1 MTTRT
6 TTKSV
11 TFIHPFVLGDL
22 DEVFPPGAY
31 SVETDEERV
40 EGVAFVAYRRVSVV
54 FHLPSRTGNP
64 VLARAITMHPRELDT
79 ALLRDI
85 EPGAAK
91 SS

>member
-40 EGVAFVAYRRVSVV
+40 EGVAFVAFRRVSVV

-64 VLARAITMHPRELDT
+64 VLTRVITMHPRELDA
-79 ALLRDI
+79 ALLRDK
-85 EPGAAK
+85 ETTAADP
-91 SS
+91 S